1 MPQTKKHCHL
11 QFPAQSR
18 IHQASEEVRG
28 FDASLQKVI
37 DELIAVSLAQK
48 DPSALG
54 MAAPQ
59 ISVFKR
65 VFVTRIRN
73 KFKPF
78 VNPQIVKYGREET
91 ALLEGCFSVKGIYGH
106 VLRPSE
112 IDIVAKDRY
121 GKKIEMHLKGLP
133 AKIFQHEL
141 DHLDG
146 GLFIDKVTEQN
157 GKLFKVEK
165 GKEGQETLVETTI

>member
-1 MPQTKKHCHL
+1 MTDFVALPDKRIRQT
-11 QFPAQSR
+11 
-18 IHQASEEVRG
+18 SEEVRG
-28 FDASLQKVI
+28 FDNSLQKVI
-37 DELIAVSLAQK
+37 DELIEVSLAQK
-48 DPSALG
+48 DPAALG

-59 ISVFKR
+59 IGIFKR
-65 VFVTRIRN
+65 VFVVRIRN

-78 VNPQIVKYGREET
+78 VNPGIVKYGREET
-91 ALLEGCFSVKGIYGH
+91 ALLEGCFSVKDIYGH

-112 IDIVAKDRY
+112 VDIEAQDRY
-121 GKKIEMHLKGLP
+121 GKKVQLHLKGLP

-146 GLFIDKVTEQN
+146 GLFIDKTLEQN

-165 GKEGQETLVETTI
+165 DKNGQETLVETTVAE